1 MGDNNHRLMHHP
13 EPVSVLRSDI
23 IDRYDAQARV
33 IATVGLHGS
42 GSTWVYNIVR
52 ELVIAVAGEPA
63 MIGIYA
69 DAMEE
74 LPSQQDLADKWIV
87 VKSHHGS
94 QHMDTWLQSAKAQYV
109 LSVRDP
115 RDAVISMQQRFN
127 VPLVWAVHMV
137 MNDCHRLCS
146 LIAQGHLVLR
156 YEDRFF
162 EHPEAIDRIATK
174 LGLSVGENLIIALS
188 HRYSAGTIRSFV
200 DALPSLPSQRLGIAG
215 TNGKLF
221 DKVTQLHQN
230 HIGDTCSGKWI
241 DLPDPIKRQMTSMLS
256 PFLNRLG
263 Y

>member
-1 MGDNNHRLMHHP
+1 MDHP
-13 EPVSVLRSDI
+13 KSVSVLRP
-23 IDRYDAQARV
+23 DRIGRHNAQARV

-63 MIGIYA
+63 MVGIYA

-94 QHMDTWLQSAKAQYV
+94 QHMDAWLQSAQAQYV

-137 MNDCHRLCS
+137 MNDCRRLCR
-146 LIAQGHLVLR
+146 LIAQGHHALR

-162 EHPEAIDRIATK
+162 ERPEAIGLIATK
-174 LGLSVGENLIIALS
+174 VGIPVGDDLMIALS
-188 HRYSAGTIRSFV
+188 HRYSVEATRSFV
-200 DALPSLPSQRLGIAG
+200 DSLPSLPSQRLGIAG
-215 TNGKLF
+215 TDGQLF
-221 DKVTQLHQN
+221 DNVTQLHRN
-230 HIGDTCSGKWI
+230 HIGDTRSGMWI
-241 DLPDPIKRQMTSMLS
+241 DLPDPIKRQMTSMLL
-256 PFLNRLG
+256 PFLDCLG